1 MSPSKPAAIAAPA
14 LLALGSNLGDRAGN
28 LMRALALLDGD
39 SLTRV
44 TAASSLY
51 ATDPV
56 GMAGDEP
63 EFLNAAALVRTERD
77 PGGLLD
83 LCLRVEAE
91 LGRVRTG
98 RWVSRTM
105 DVDILLYGDRRCEGG
120 RLVLPHPRM
129 KERAFVLL
137 PAAEI
142 SPDWILDGKP
152 IAEWASG
159 ISASG
164 VRRVDLP
171 PWRPFAESGS
181 SHVPPH
187 RHRFG
192 HSKHQ
197 GGRS

>member
-14 LLALGSNLGDRAGN
+14 LLALGSNLGDRAGI
-28 LMRALALLDGD
+28 LARALARLDRD
-39 SLTRV
+39 PLTRV
-44 TAASSLY
+44 VAASSLY
-51 ATDPV
+51 ATAPV

-77 PGGLLD
+77 PEGLLD
-83 LCLRVEAE
+83 LCLRIEAE

-98 RWVSRTM
+98 RWESRTI

-120 RLVLPHPRM
+120 RLALPHPRM

-152 IAEWASG
+152 IAKWASE
-159 ISASG
+159 ISAND

-171 PWRPFAESGS
+171 AWRSFAEAGGDRGRQGP
-181 SHVPPH
+181 VPPVSA
-187 RHRFG
+187 R
-192 HSKHQ
+192 
-197 GGRS
+197 